1 MEKESDKMK
10 ERFTNVI
17 VTDLIIMRKRNDT
30 TEILLSKRK
39 NTGYKDGEY
48 ELPGGHLEKDEDIFD
63 SRIREAK
70 EELNISLE
78 RNDLKILHIMH
89 HYTGNRI
96 NFIFL
101 TEKSDIVPQINE
113 PEKCEEL
120 RWANINNLPNNT
132 MEKVKT
138 IIGKIILGEMYSKM

>member
-1 MEKESDKMK
+1 MK

-17 VTDLIIMRKRNDT
+17 VTDLIIMRKRNEVR
-30 TEILLSKRK
+30 EILLSKRK
-39 NTGYKDGEY
+39 NTDYKDGEY

-63 SRIREAK
+63 SMIREAR

-78 RNDLKILHIMH
+78 RNDLEILHIMH

-96 NFIFL
+96 NFIFV
-101 TEKSDIVPQINE
+101 TEKVDIVPEIGE

-120 RWANINNLPNNT
+120 RWVDINNLPNNT
-132 MEKVKT
+132 MEKVK
-138 IIGKIILGEMYSKM
+138 IIVQKIVSGELYSKM

>member
-1 MEKESDKMK
+1 MKKESDKMK

-17 VTDLIIMRKRNDT
+17 VTDLIIMRKRNNA

-48 ELPGGHLEKDEDIFD
+48 ELPGGHLEKDEDLFD
-63 SRIREAK
+63 SMIREAK
-70 EELNISLE
+70 EELNILLE
-78 RNDLKILHIMH
+78 RRDLKILHIMH

-101 TEKSDIVPQINE
+101 TEKDNIVPKINE

-120 RWANINNLPNNT
+120 CWANINDLPYNT
-132 MEKVKT
+132 MEKVK
-138 IIGKIILGEMYSKM
+138 IIIENIISGEMYSKM